1 MTLRLQGYLEEFI
14 TEHRNEDGVLEGRA
28 AATFLQTLLS
38 VDAASKQ
45 VRKLVREAE
54 DQRRSRESALRDC
67 IHDVRE
73 AVARRRHEC
82 FEALARRIEEIREQC
97 EEQVRSIRMRLDA
110 LMRDVREEQAKLG
123 MGES

>member
-1 MTLRLQGYLEEFI
+1 MTLRLQADLEEFI
-14 TEHRNEDGVLEGRA
+14 TQHSNEDGALEGKA

-38 VDAASKQ
+38 VDAASEQ

-67 IHDVRE
+67 IDDVRE

-82 FEALARRIEEIREQC
+82 FVALSRRVEEIREQC
-97 EEQVRSIRMRLDA
+97 ETKVRRIRTRLDA